1 MEVKNKK
8 ALLISILAAAFSI
21 VFIYQ
26 AAFGFWQVQ
35 YTRGLYIWFALVLAF
50 LINPNRKKEASLPV
64 KIFDYVLIALSTL
77 TVAYFII
84 NFDKF
89 TTNAGIPLTTTEL
102 AMGILAVI
110 LVLEASRRTVGNALA
125 IIALVFIAYTY

>member
-35 YTRGLYIWFALVLAF
+35 YTR
-50 LINPNRKKEASLPV
+50 
-64 KIFDYVLIALSTL
+64 
-77 TVAYFII
+77 
-84 NFDKF
+84 
-89 TTNAGIPLTTTEL
+89 
-102 AMGILAVI
+102 
-110 LVLEASRRTVGNALA
+110 
-125 IIALVFIAYTY
+125 